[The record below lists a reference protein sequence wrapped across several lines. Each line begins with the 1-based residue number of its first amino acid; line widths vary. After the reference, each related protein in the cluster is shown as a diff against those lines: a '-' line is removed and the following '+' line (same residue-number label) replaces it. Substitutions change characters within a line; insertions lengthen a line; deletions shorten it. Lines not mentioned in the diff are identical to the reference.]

1 MKGRATWRL
10 AEGVSLEAALST
22 LQSSS
27 IETLRRQWQR
37 VFGTPA
43 PRALRQEMLV
53 RALSFEL
60 QAAHS
65 GGLASRVERR
75 LRSAGETPPA
85 IAAKTLKA
93 GARLVRDW
101 QGQSHHVLVLDSG
114 FDYQGQ
120 HYASLSEV
128 ARHITGTR
136 WSGPRFFG
144 LTQRASDVA
153 LS

>member
-1 MKGRATWRL
+1 MKRRAAWRL
-10 AEGVSLEAALST
+10 AEGVTADAALST

-27 IETLRRQWQR
+27 IATLRRQWQR
-37 VFGTPA
+37 VFSVPA

-60 QAAHS
+60 QAAYS
-65 GGLASRVERR
+65 GGLTSRVERR
-75 LRSAGETPPA
+75 LQGSVAQPLTTVARS
-85 IAAKTLKA
+85 LKP
-93 GARLVRDW
+93 GSYLVREW
-101 QGQSHHVLVLDSG
+101 KGQSHHVRVLEHA

-120 HYASLSEV
+120 SYASLSEI

-144 LTQRASDVA
+144 LSSQASHAESD
-153 LS
+153 